1 MKGVAPRMYSIITLS
16 HGDLANGLKDTMM
29 MIAGAQDDTYFI
41 SFTPSD
47 SVEEFE
53 KKVKVIYHSIP
64 KDHEILILTD
74 LFGGTPNHIATALR
88 LKYPQRIEVISGMNL
103 PLLLTAVLSRS
114 EALHDVVENLLKE
127 CHNGIQRIETKVTMN
142 EDDE

>member
-1 MKGVAPRMYSIITLS
+1 MYSMIVLS
-16 HGDLANGLKDTMM
+16 HGDLTNGLKDTMM

-47 SVEEFE
+47 SAEDFE

-74 LFGGTPNHIATALR
+74 LFGGTPNHVATSLR
-88 LKYPQRIEVISGMNL
+88 LKDPDRVEVISGMNL
-103 PLLLTAVLSRS
+103 PMLLTAVLSRGMY
-114 EALHDVVENLLKE
+114 LKDVVDNLLTE
-127 CHNGIQRIETKVTMN
+127 SHNGIQRVETKVTLD

>member
-1 MKGVAPRMYSIITLS
+1 MYSIIVLS

-47 SVEEFE
+47 SVEDFE
-53 KKVKVIYHSIP
+53 KKVKVIYYSISS
-64 KDHEILILTD
+64 DHDILILTD
-74 LFGGTPNHIATALR
+74 LYGGTPNHVATALH
-88 LKYPQRIEVISGMNL
+88 LKYPERIEVISGMNL

-114 EALHDVVENLLKE
+114 RALHEVVDNLLQE
-127 CHNGIQRIETKVTMN
+127 SHSGIQRIETKVTLN
-142 EDDE
+142 ADDE